1 MVLPLCVS
9 STITK
14 KNNEDV
20 KETYGFY
27 KTPSEEDTI
36 EEQIFA
42 DILSDLPY
50 EHKK

>member
-1 MVLPLCVS
+1 MALPLSVS

-20 KETYGFY
+20 RETYGFY
-27 KTPSEEDTI
+27 KTPSEEDTF

-42 DILSDLPY
+42 DILNDLPY
-50 EHKK
+50 EQKK